1 MKNVQKENRFVFSE
15 KSKLRNSKYL
25 LYTKLKKKKEVDY
38 FKGKGVRLIYT
49 QLYSKFFWPL
59 V

>member
-25 LYTKLKKKKEVDY
+25 LYTKLKKKKKLIISKA
-38 FKGKGVRLIYT
+38 KG
-49 QLYSKFFWPL
+49 
-59 V
+59 